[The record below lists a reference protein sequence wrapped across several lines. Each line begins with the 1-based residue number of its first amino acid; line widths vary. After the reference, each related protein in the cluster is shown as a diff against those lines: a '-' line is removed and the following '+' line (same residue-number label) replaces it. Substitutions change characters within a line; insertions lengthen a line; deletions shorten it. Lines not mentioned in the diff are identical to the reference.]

1 VPTVIS
7 GNLVALLCMA
17 LWATT
22 FPVTELLLRDWH
34 PLLLVPA
41 RLVPGSLV
49 IMLVTL
55 MAGQGKAVRRAPWG
69 TLLVI
74 GGLGMGLGTT
84 LIVWAQN
91 YSDPVTI
98 SIIVTMT
105 PLVSAAMG
113 YFAGSER
120 ISIALALG
128 LCCAIAGGILIS
140 LRPEVAGLHL
150 RGGEVLALM
159 SVILWAWFA
168 RAAVSRLGELPD
180 LARAACSMVA
190 ASLAVVLITAVA
202 LVAGT
207 VEVRYDLSLASI
219 GLVLWL
225 GVVANGVTMVFW
237 MTASRLLGVTVT
249 SIHLNG
255 VPFYVIV
262 MALAVGGTIYP
273 SQVWGACLVAAGA
286 LLSQLPA
293 RKRRPRPSRSGST
306 GAA

>member
-7 GNLVALLCMA
+7 GNLVALLCMT

-22 FPVTELLLRDWH
+22 FPVTELLLRAWH

-49 IMLVTL
+49 ILMATL
-55 MAGQGKAVRRAPWG
+55 LAGQGKAVRRAPWG
-69 TLLVI
+69 TLFLI
-74 GGLGMGLGTT
+74 GGLGMGLATT
-84 LIVWAQN
+84 LIVWAQD
-91 YSDPVTI
+91 YSDPVTV

-105 PLVSAAMG
+105 PVVSAVMG

-120 ISIALALG
+120 ISLALALG
-128 LCCAIAGGILIS
+128 LCCAVAGGILIS
-140 LRPEVAGLHL
+140 LKPEVAGLNL
-150 RGGEVLALM
+150 RGGEAFALV

-190 ASLAVVLITAVA
+190 ASGVVVIVTAAALAAGAVE
-202 LVAGT
+202 L
-207 VEVRYDLSLASI
+207 RYDLSLPSL

-255 VPFYVIV
+255 VPFYVIL
-262 MALAVGGTIYP
+262 MALAAGGAIYG
-273 SQVWGACLVAAGA
+273 SQVWGAALVAAGA
-286 LLSQLPA
+286 LLS
-293 RKRRPRPSRSGST
+293 
-306 GAA
+306 